1 MSERIIDA
9 ILNSQYSKLL
19 LFMRHSYNFKIKS
32 KIDNQNILMISL
44 NIKEPR
50 RRFKMLRFLLKQ
62 NLVHILDQD
71 NNGHDIFFLCV
82 IKQLE
87 AELDYLIKNYITE
100 LNLSRTDLMGKTL
113 LHHAVINNNL
123 SILRLILSTFAKYKI
138 NVDIPDKINKI
149 TPYLL
154 ACRLN
159 YTQAAQMIVEIGNAS
174 KNQADQASF
183 FDAEQWKKE
192 GQVEILKNYLKINER
207 EINNAKLNGKLRMF
221 RQLKDLSHN
230 LDHEMENN
238 PQILPAIAQ
247 VLNDHR
253 VNSEQKINNK
263 STQFTTLKN
272 STCDQNKKSNLSR
285 SKTSSLSSATSSS
298 LSYYLNSPCFS
309 RSGFALKPELNC
321 LLELTGS
328 SDRVDQ
334 YVNSKSETEIQS
346 EINSSFMNKTSKKDQ
361 NNLKF
366 HHFGN
371 HLNHMTRSVNLSDL
385 FNMASAQNTESYRK
399 TVKYAPEEPI
409 LNVRRNSKVK
419 QKPKCVSTFK
429 LITID
434 EEAKS
439 APSMRR
445 LSKVKMTT

>member
-1 MSERIIDA
+1 
-9 ILNSQYSKLL
+9 
-19 LFMRHSYNFKIKS
+19 
-32 KIDNQNILMISL
+32 MISL

-221 RQLKDLSHN
+221 RQLKDLSHS

-263 STQFTTLKN
+263 STQFTAFKN
-272 STCDQNKKSNLSR
+272 STCDQNRKSNLSR
-285 SKTSSLSSATSSS
+285 SKTLTNSSLSSATSSS
-298 LSYYLNSPCFS
+298 LSNYLNSPCFS

-366 HHFGN
+366 HHFAN
-371 HLNHMTRSVNLSDL
+371 HLNHMTRSINLSDL
-385 FNMASAQNTESYRK
+385 FNMASAQNTESFRK